1 MDDGGGHGEA
11 GPGSSGGGE
20 EINFGPSNT
29 DGARGKRKASARP
42 TSNKKAQ
49 KKGDMAD
56 DADIGIGRLTP
67 KQVLTVEKGFQLETG
82 GTLKERERRAADFLK
97 SKRAE
102 LKAAKNGNISD
113 EAVDRGLMQLV
124 CATLVKLP
132 NVCGMSGERYLTEWR
147 KLMKRDLDEEFDSL
161 EDGIGWL
168 IGVLQ
173 CKTRAAAIGTSAGG
187 ARQATRSGKDLHMRE
202 GLEKALEALK
212 AANSK
217 FAEWY
222 APHTSLFTPTTLNEG
237 LSFRFSPHTAHSL
250 VGLKDT
256 HFSPHTS
263 AHTLLTSAQPYA
275 HAQDVPRAPACAH
288 LERRG
293 GSRTRVGWAKGGRD
307 AVGARP
313 LRRLLLR

>member
-212 AANSK
+212 RQGGQLQVCRMVR
-217 FAEWY
+217 
-222 APHTSLFTPTTLNEG
+222 T
-237 LSFRFSPHTAHSL
+237 
-250 VGLKDT
+250 T
-256 HFSPHTS
+256 HFTLHPNHT
-263 AHTLLTSAQPYA
+263 
-275 HAQDVPRAPACAH
+275 
-288 LERRG
+288 E
-293 GSRTRVGWAKGGRD
+293 
-307 AVGARP
+307 
-313 LRRLLLR
+313 